1 MVEPLARGVEK
12 GIHLWGL
19 NIEGIWDLVAF
30 RMGLG
35 WGVFGSLGLWV
46 FGSLGPWVFGFSGL
60 WVVGNRFEV

>member
-1 MVEPLARGVEK
+1 MLTNRK
-12 GIHLWGL
+12 DLY
-19 NIEGIWDLVAF
+19 LVAF

>member
-1 MVEPLARGVEK
+1 MAEPLARGVEK

-19 NIEGIWDLVAF
+19 IIEGIWDLVAF

-46 FGSLGPWVFGFSGL
+46 
-60 WVVGNRFEV
+60 VGGRFEV